1 MKNTSHISFQFKY
14 GTEGTHCII
23 PTIKTFR
30 NNFAKHASLKFMGD
44 NWFVGIKWF
53 NQVVGLNVKIKRDN
67 QLVK

>member
-1 MKNTSHISFQFKY
+1 MRPHIAFQFKY

-53 NQVVGLNVKIKRDN
+53 KEKHACFLIK
-67 QLVK
+67 LWV